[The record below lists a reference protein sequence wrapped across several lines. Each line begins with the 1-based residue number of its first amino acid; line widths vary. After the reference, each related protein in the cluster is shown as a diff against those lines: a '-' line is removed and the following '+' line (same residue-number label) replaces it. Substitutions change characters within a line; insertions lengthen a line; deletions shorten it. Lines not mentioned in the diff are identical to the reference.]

1 MLNVILCA
9 LVLVPGLASAQG
21 AVSRYVENPQTVG
34 KARLSVLFWDVY
46 DATLYAPKGEY
57 AAGKNFAL
65 TLHYLMEFKGDE
77 IAERSVEEMRKQGF
91 ADEMKLAAWYSQMKA
106 IFPDVKKGS
115 VITGIYQP
123 NKPTPFYAD
132 GVKLGEIQDA
142 EFGRHFFDI
151 WLSEKSS
158 EPEIRRKLL
167 GV

>member
-1 MLNVILCA
+1 MRKILLC
-9 LVLVPGLASAQG
+9 LILFMPTFASAEG
-21 AVSRYVENPQTVG
+21 VVANYVESPKAVG
-34 KARLSVLFWDVY
+34 TARLSVLFWDVY

-57 AAGKNFAL
+57 AKGESFAL
-65 TLHYLMEFKGDE
+65 KLNYLMEFKGDE

-106 IFPDVKKGS
+106 IFPNVTKGS

-123 NKPTPFYAD
+123 NKPTPFYA
-132 GVKLGEIQDA
+132 GSTKLGVIQDP

-158 EPEIRRKLL
+158 EPEMRRTLL